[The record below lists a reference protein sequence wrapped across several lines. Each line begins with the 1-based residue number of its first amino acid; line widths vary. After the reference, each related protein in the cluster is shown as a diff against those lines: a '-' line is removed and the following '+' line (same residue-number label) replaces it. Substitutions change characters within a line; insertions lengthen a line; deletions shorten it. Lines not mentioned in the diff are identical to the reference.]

1 MKIGEQLQKQRK
13 AHKMSQDTLAKE
25 LHISRQSVSKWE
37 NGATLPSFSN
47 VIAISELFDISLDDL
62 IKGDVELMDELESK
76 SRWMSRTKWIAVI
89 SIVGAIV
96 AVVIMRFLKISWT
109 SIDDFMGLPQVIA
122 LVGLLVSIKWK
133 DFDKILNKKVIV
145 WGTFWIVF
153 CLIPIIND
161 MAAGFW
167 AGFNGR

>member
-76 SRWMSRTKWIAVI
+76 SRWMSKTKSIVVVSVVSAIIAVM
-89 SIVGAIV
+89 
-96 AVVIMRFLKISWT
+96 IMRILKIKWT
-109 SIDDFMGLPQVIA
+109 NIDAFMGLPQLIA
-122 LVGLLVSIKWK
+122 LIGLLVSIKWK
-133 DFDKILNKKVIV
+133 DFDKILSKKVII
-145 WGTFWIVF
+145 WGTLWILF

-161 MAAGFW
+161 IDAGFW
-167 AGFNGR
+167 AGFNGH